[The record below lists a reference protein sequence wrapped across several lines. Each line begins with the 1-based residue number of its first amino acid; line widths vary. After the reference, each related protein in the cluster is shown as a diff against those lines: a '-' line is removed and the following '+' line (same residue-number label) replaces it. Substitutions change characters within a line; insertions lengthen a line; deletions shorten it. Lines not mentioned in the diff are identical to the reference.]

1 MRNIWALKSK
11 MENTMKKED
20 LRKRLEVGQALRDLF
35 DAKEEL
41 AHEWL
46 LERIRLHCQTISQI
60 QEEIV
65 RCEEM
70 RTMILEKGAAAMDLL
85 EEVGLKVNP
94 TTLEVEGGELHPI
107 YGDLCKQKLTNQV
120 ACGGDCDFDEDELDS
135 EEDRDDYEHSQDG
148 LYSAMEMLD

>member
-1 MRNIWALKSK
+1 
-11 MENTMKKED
+11 MKKED
-20 LRKRLEVGQALRDLF
+20 WHKRLAVGQALKDLF
-35 DAKEEL
+35 NAKDEL

-46 LERIRLHCQTISQI
+46 VERINNHRQRISQM

-65 RCEEM
+65 RYEDL
-70 RTMILEKGAAAMDLL
+70 RTQILEKGAAAMDLL
-85 EEVGLKVNP
+85 EKVGLKINP

-135 EEDRDDYEHSQDG
+135 EEDRDNYEHSQDG
-148 LYSAMEMLD
+148 LYSAWEMLD

>member
-1 MRNIWALKSK
+1 
-11 MENTMKKED
+11 MKKED
-20 LRKRLEVGQALRDLF
+20 WHKRLEVGQALKDLF
-35 DAKEEL
+35 NARDEL

-46 LERIRLHCQTISQI
+46 VERIRLRRQTISQI

-65 RCEEM
+65 RYEEM
-70 RTMILEKGAAAMDLL
+70 RTQILEKGAAAMDLL
-85 EEVGLKVNP
+85 EKVGLKINP
-94 TTLEVEGGELHPI
+94 STLEVEGGELHPI

-135 EEDRDDYEHSQDG
+135 EEDRDNYEHSQDG

>member
-1 MRNIWALKSK
+1 
-11 MENTMKKED
+11 MKKED
-20 LRKRLEVGQALRDLF
+20 WHKRLEVGQALRDLF
-35 DAKEEL
+35 NARDEL

-46 LERIRLHCQTISQI
+46 VERINNRRKLISET

-65 RCEEM
+65 RYEEM
-70 RTMILEKGAAAMDLL
+70 RTQILEKGAEAMNLL
-85 EEVGLKVNP
+85 EKVGLKVNP
-94 TTLEVEGGELHPI
+94 NTLEVEGGELHPI

-120 ACGGDCDFDEDELDS
+120 ACGGDCDFGEDELDS

>member
-1 MRNIWALKSK
+1 
-11 MENTMKKED
+11 MKKED
-20 LRKRLEVGQALRDLF
+20 WHKRLEVGQALRDLF
-35 DAKEEL
+35 NARDEL

-46 LERIRLHCQTISQI
+46 VEKINNRRKLISKT

-65 RCEEM
+65 RYEEM
-70 RTMILEKGAAAMDLL
+70 RTQILERGAEAMDLL
-85 EEVGLKVNP
+85 ERVGLKVNP
-94 TTLEVEGGELHPI
+94 NTLEVEGGELHPI

-120 ACGGDCDFDEDELDS
+120 AYGGNCDFDEDELDS